1 MGNPKFN
8 IGDKVKVL
16 GDSGRA
22 NIGYVFDMKRYS
34 GDISE
39 ITSFR
44 FYGNH
49 RVCYRLKNIPY
60 DWDESLLEAVKNESK
75 VVITTDGTI
84 TRAALYDGHKLIKE
98 AFSTCSKEDTFKF
111 ETGAKIAFE
120 RLTAKPAVKAK
131 PKKELKPLNTKIF
144 VLDGDDIL
152 KSSHIY
158 EVKNGKIRAFIGSY
172 PTKGTLYN
180 MTDVV
185 NYLKPSS
192 HRNGEEKYDSNGVK
206 LSEYDIRKQI
216 TVMEVKEGVKTRGKK
231 IEVKGFSR

>member
-16 GDSGRA
+16 GNSGCA
-22 NIGYVFDMKRYS
+22 NIGYIFDMKRYS

-60 DWDESLLEAVKNESK
+60 DWDESLLEAVM
-75 VVITTDGTI
+75 
-84 TRAALYDGHKLIKE
+84 YDGHKLIRE
-98 AFSTCSKEDTFKF
+98 AKAICSKDDTFDF
-111 ETGAKIAFE
+111 EVGAKIAFE

-144 VLDGDDIL
+144 VLDGDDTL

-158 EVKNGKIRAFIGSY
+158 EVKDEKTEKLDRLLEL
-172 PTKGTLYN
+172 TR
-180 MTDVV
+180 
-185 NYLKPSS
+185 
-192 HRNGEEKYDSNGVK
+192 HRDFY
-206 LSEYDIRKQI
+206 
-216 TVMEVKEGVKTRGKK
+216 TT
-231 IEVKGFSR
+231 

>member
-1 MGNPKFN
+1 MANSKFK
-8 IGDKVKVL
+8 IGDKVKTH
-16 GDSGRA
+16 SERGRGVNGVA
-22 NIGYVFDMKRYS
+22 YVSSMDGYS
-34 GDISE
+34 GVIARIEDINGTNDNGVE
-39 ITSFR
+39 KWF
-44 FYGNH
+44 
-49 RVCYRLKNIPY
+49 YRLENTPFY
-60 DWDESLLEAVKNESK
+60 WHESLLEAVKNESK
-75 VVITTDGTI
+75 VVITTDGTT
-84 TRAALYDGHKLIKE
+84 TRAAMYDGHKLIKE
-98 AFSTCSKEDTFKF
+98 AFSTCSKEDAFKF

-120 RLTAKPAVKAK
+120 RLTAKPAVKSK

-206 LSEYDIRKQI
+206 LSEYDNRKQI
-216 TVMEVKEGVKTRGKK
+216 TVMEVKEG
-231 IEVKGFSR
+231 

>member
-1 MGNPKFN
+1 MANPKFK
-8 IGDKVKVL
+8 IGDKVKTH
-16 GDSGRA
+16 SGRGVA
-22 NIGYVFDMKRYS
+22 NIAYVQGMDAYC
-34 GDISE
+34 GETAIISNV
-39 ITSFR
+39 IKSCAGTR
-44 FYGNH
+44 IFYELMG
-49 RVCYRLKNIPY
+49 IPY
-60 DWDESLLEAVKNESK
+60 NWHESLLEAAKNESK

-144 VLDGDDIL
+144 VLDGDYIL

-158 EVKNGKIRAFIGSY
+158 EVKNGKIRAFMGSY
-172 PTKGTLYN
+172 PKKGTLYN

-206 LSEYDIRKQI
+206 LSEYNIRKQI
-216 TVMEVKEGVKTRGKK
+216 TVMEVKEG
-231 IEVKGFSR
+231 

>member
-1 MGNPKFN
+1 MGNSKFN
-8 IGDKVKVL
+8 IGDKVKTH
-16 GDSGRA
+16 SERGRGVNGVA
-22 NIGYVFDMKRYS
+22 YVSSMGGYS
-34 GDISE
+34 GVIARVEDINGTNDNGVE
-39 ITSFR
+39 KWF
-44 FYGNH
+44 
-49 RVCYRLKNIPY
+49 YRLENTPFY
-60 DWDESLLEAVKNESK
+60 WYESLLEAAKNESK

-206 LSEYDIRKQI
+206 LSEYNIRKQI
-216 TVMEVKEGVKTRGKK
+216 TVMEVKEG
-231 IEVKGFSR
+231 

>member
-1 MGNPKFN
+1 MGNPKFK
-8 IGDKVKVL
+8 IGDKVKTH
-16 GDSGRA
+16 SERGRGVNGVA
-22 NIGYVFDMKRYS
+22 YVSSMDGYS
-34 GDISE
+34 GVIARIEYINVTNDNGVE
-39 ITSFR
+39 KWF
-44 FYGNH
+44 
-49 RVCYRLKNIPY
+49 YRLENTPFY
-60 DWDESLLEAVKNESK
+60 WHESLLEAVKNESK
-75 VVITTDGTI
+75 VVITTDGTT
-84 TRAALYDGHKLIKE
+84 TRAAMYDGHKLIKE
-98 AFSTCSKEDTFKF
+98 AFSTCSKEDAFKF

-120 RLTAKPAVKAK
+120 RLTAKPAVKSK

-206 LSEYDIRKQI
+206 LSEYDNRKQI
-216 TVMEVKEGVKTRGKK
+216 TVMEVKEG
-231 IEVKGFSR
+231 

>member
-22 NIGYVFDMKRYS
+22 NIGYVFDMKKYS

-60 DWDESLLEAVKNESK
+60 DWDESLLEAVKNENK
-75 VVITTDGTI
+75 IVITTDGTT
-84 TRAALYDGHKLIKE
+84 TRAALYDGHKLIRE
-98 AFSTCSKEDTFKF
+98 AKAICSKDDTFNF

-120 RLTAKPAVKAK
+120 RLTAKPAEPK
-131 PKKELKPLNTKIF
+131 PKKALELLNTKIF
-144 VLDGDDIL
+144 VIDGYNEF
-152 KSSHIY
+152 KSGHIY
-158 EVKNGKIRAFIGSY
+158 EIKNGKILDSTGWKYPYEGSF
-172 PTKGTLYN
+172 YN
-180 MTDVV
+180 MNDVHK
-185 NYLKPSS
+185 YF
-192 HRNGEEKYDSNGVK
+192 NGSNDVKYDSVGDT
-206 LSEYDIRKQI
+206 LGGYTTMKQI
-216 TVMEVKEGVKTRGKK
+216 KVMEVKEG
-231 IEVKGFSR
+231 